1 MRIVIDM
8 QGAQGASRDRGIGRY
23 TRSMVREFL
32 KAAYGHEVFLLFNGM
47 LPDAIHAI
55 RSELHGLFKPENV
68 RVWFA
73 QSPVCGIEPAN
84 ATRRELAETIWEGA
98 VRSLQP
104 DWLLVTS
111 MFEGLGDDAI
121 AGAPADRNYAVGA
134 ILYDLIPLMFHHIYL
149 RNDIQRR
156 HYAKQLVQ
164 LERCD
169 LLLAISQ
176 ATAKDAWQVLKFPK
190 ARIAEIGAAIDEDF
204 AVRWRGD
211 SGGNS
216 LLTRPYLLYVSGAD
230 DRKNHTRLIS
240 AYSRL
245 PRAVRSEH
253 QLALV
258 GSFPPAI
265 EDSFREQARAEG
277 LADDEVVIIP
287 SVSEQ
292 DLNQLYANC
301 KAVVFPSWYEGF
313 GLPVLEAMAFGK
325 AVIGADRSSIP
336 EIISNPNALFDPFDC
351 DAMQAAMLKVLTD
364 GQFRA
369 QLEAEGVATNDRFT
383 WQEVASKALDAMSNH
398 KRAPTGG
405 EAVVWTIDAIKAG
418 EALDMISPDTI
429 SDCLARTFRRDTR
442 RQLLLD
448 VSELAQ
454 RDARTGIQRVVRSI
468 VMSLLGN
475 APEGWIIEPVYA
487 KPGIRGFF
495 YAREFTDRFLGLEEP
510 WHADQPV
517 QVWAG
522 DVFCALDLNHG
533 VLLAQKDV
541 LDGWRL
547 DGVAVWTVVYDILPL
562 RLPQYF
568 PDGLENLHAQ
578 WAAGLVQH
586 DGAMSISKAVSDD
599 LLAWVKE
606 QGIETHPHFQAQW
619 FHLGADISQS
629 APSTGLPSDAT
640 ELLAGLAARPTVL
653 MVGTVEPR
661 KGHAQSLA
669 AFNQLW
675 NAGHDVNLV
684 IVGKEG
690 WNVERLAQDL
700 RQHRELGK
708 RLFWLPGISDEYLDR
723 IYDASKLLL
732 SASEG
737 EGFGLPLIEAAQKGV
752 PLMIRDIPVFRE
764 VAGQF
769 AHYFSDSLSPEVL
782 ASALTTWL
790 DQHQAG
796 QYLDSGEMPWLTW
809 DKAASQ
815 FFERMIYP
823 I

>member
-23 TRSMVREFL
+23 TRSIVREFL
-32 KAAYGHEVFLLFNGM
+32 KAADGHEVFLLFNGM
-47 LPDAIHAI
+47 LPDAIHTI
-55 RSELHGLFKPENV
+55 RTELHGLFKPENQL
-68 RVWFA
+68 VWFA
-73 QSPVCGIEPAN
+73 QSPVCAIEPAN
-84 ATRRELAETIWEGA
+84 AVRRELAETIWEGA
-98 VRSLQP
+98 VRSLKP
-104 DWLLVTS
+104 DWLLITS
-111 MFEGLGDDAI
+111 MFEGLGDDAV
-121 AGAPADRNYAVGA
+121 ARVPADRTYAVGA

-149 RNDIQRR
+149 RDETQRR
-156 HYAKQLVQ
+156 HYAKQLEQ
-164 LERCD
+164 LGRCD

-176 ATAKDAWQVLKFPK
+176 ATAKDACRILKFPK
-190 ARIAEIGAAIDEDF
+190 ARIVEIGAAIDEDF
-204 AVRWRGD
+204 AVRWSGD
-211 SGGNS
+211 ES
-216 LLTRPYLLYVSGAD
+216 LNGSLTQPYLLYVSGAD
-230 DRKNHTRLIS
+230 DRKNHARLIS

-245 PRAVRSEH
+245 PRAVRAEH

-258 GSFPPAI
+258 GSFPAVI
-265 EDSFREQARAEG
+265 EDSFRNHARAEG
-277 LADDEVVIIP
+277 LADDEVIIIP

-292 DLNQLYANC
+292 ELNQLYANC

-325 AVIGADRSSIP
+325 AVIGGDRSSIP
-336 EIISNPNALFDPFDC
+336 EIISNPKALFNPFDC
-351 DAMQAAMLKVLTD
+351 DAMQVAICGVLTD
-364 GQFRA
+364 SQFRA
-369 QLEAEGVATNDRFT
+369 QLEADGLEAKQRFT
-383 WQEVASKALDAMSNH
+383 WREVARKALDAVSIH
-398 KRAPTGG
+398 ERAPIDG
-405 EAVVWTIDAIKAG
+405 EAAVWTIDAIKAG
-418 EALDMISPDTI
+418 QALDTISPDAI
-429 SDCLARTFRRDTR
+429 GDCLARTFRRDTR

-468 VMSLLGN
+468 VMSLLNN

-487 KPGIRGFF
+487 KPGVRGFC
-495 YAREFTDRFLGLEEP
+495 YAREFTDRFLGLEKP
-510 WHADQPV
+510 WHEDQPV

-547 DGVAVWTVVYDILPL
+547 DGVAVWTVVYDVLPL

-568 PDGLENLHAQ
+568 PDGLESLHAQ

-599 LLAWVKE
+599 LLAWTKE
-606 QGIETHPHFQAQW
+606 EGVQTHPHFQARW

-629 APSTGLPSDAT
+629 APSTGLPSDAAD
-640 ELLAGLAARPTVL
+640 LLEGLAARPTVL

-661 KGHAQSLA
+661 KGHGQSLA
-669 AFNQLW
+669 AFNRLW
-675 NAGHDVNLV
+675 DMGHDVNLV

-690 WNVERLAQDL
+690 WNVGRLAQNL

-723 IYDASKLLL
+723 IYDASNLLL

-769 AHYFSDSLSPEVL
+769 AHYFQDSLNPEVL
-782 ASALTTWL
+782 ARALAIWL
-790 DQHQAG
+790 EQHRAG
-796 QYLDSGEMPWLTW
+796 QHLDSSRMPWLTW
-809 DKAASQ
+809 DEATAQ
-815 FFERMIYP
+815 FFERITTP